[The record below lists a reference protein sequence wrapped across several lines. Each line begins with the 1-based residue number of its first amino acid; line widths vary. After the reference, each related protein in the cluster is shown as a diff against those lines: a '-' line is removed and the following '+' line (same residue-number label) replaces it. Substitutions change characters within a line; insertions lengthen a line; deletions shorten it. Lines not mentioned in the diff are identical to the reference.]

1 VPSLPTYLSLDPP
14 IPAIHQLSHNFD
26 SQMSQSRR
34 RSYWCQGLCPDVNS
48 YLVGVVGLSRHYHF
62 AVSDLAR
69 LKGHFLEEGHSRL
82 LERFVSFGHVFYHLA
97 SGKLFQGFGMG
108 FAFLLP
114 LLIIRASISISPEDT
129 LSKLVGLVSVFSIVQ
144 PQSADWLDGWVVA
157 PPVAGLGWR
166 GLLVQ
171 LLGYWSA

>member
-1 VPSLPTYLSLDPP
+1 
-14 IPAIHQLSHNFD
+14 
-26 SQMSQSRR
+26 
-34 RSYWCQGLCPDVNS
+34 
-48 YLVGVVGLSRHYHF
+48 
-62 AVSDLAR
+62 
-69 LKGHFLEEGHSRL
+69 
-82 LERFVSFGHVFYHLA
+82 
-97 SGKLFQGFGMG
+97 MG